1 MPTDT
6 GSTQE
11 YTFSTP
17 VDLLSTLEA
26 LNIQYLDIDEIR
38 TLVIYQTAILNLV
51 VLDGEL
57 SAASR
62 VELEVYEDP
71 RQDFSLESDEK
82 EKTVLASFL
91 DQLVSENRR

>member
-6 GSTQE
+6 GSTRE
-11 YTFSTP
+11 YTFRAP
-17 VDLLSTLEA
+17 VNLLSTLEA
-26 LNIQYLDIDEIR
+26 LNTQNLSIDEIR

-71 RQDFSLESDEK
+71 RQDFSL
-82 EKTVLASFL
+82 
-91 DQLVSENRR
+91 